1 MFRRHHPR
9 KCPSHY
15 FFASLT
21 LKSKDYA
28 MSKLARLFHNADEVV
43 EAWRD
48 ALKRQDITGAL
59 AIWLD
64 DDSITCVLPEGHRL
78 SGHAEIREGLERLLA
93 KQALFLEPIACISHS
108 VLGAAVYDTTEAVH
122 LRVDQIEAA
131 FFLNITLVLLQDSQG
146 WRIAHLHESRSTEET
161 FNAPSTPH
169 GLH

>member
-1 MFRRHHPR
+1 MFKRHHSR
-9 KCPSHY
+9 KYPSHY

-48 ALKRQDITGAL
+48 ALKRQDIAGAL

-146 WRIAHLHESRSTEET
+146 WRIAHLHASRSTEET